1 MQLEFLN
8 HASMLVRSG
17 GISLLFDPWFEGT
30 CFKGNWGLCSDNAHA
45 YDRAKQATHLWV
57 SHFHGDHF
65 HPTTLRKLAAQAP
78 RIVVVANDSAN
89 FQMAPSMRK
98 FGFSKVLSLRE
109 RVWVS
114 INDKVRVIRYP
125 TSGIDNMLLVE
136 AEGWRIL
143 NYNDCNLPFRALQR
157 LKHHIG
163 PIDVLLTNFNHA
175 GKLIEYPLSDPATII
190 LKGQQRFART
200 VEVLDPKIVIP
211 FASHHYYRAREMQE
225 QNRSLMEGNDLCGI
239 SNKILP
245 LAIGNSVTL
254 HRDEVHTIEVTC
266 PDVKRNER
274 TNREY
279 QTSASQKELL
289 DGASQFMRSLK
300 HQYFGLLFWIPC
312 LKILVKDMNQVL
324 SLSPN
329 RPPVLKAGGVG
340 DAQIVAYSEALTEWF
355 EGRFGTDTFFVG
367 GTFKIVNCDVKA
379 IQRYLLAGM
388 LDENGFSPRTLMKI
402 LTSPSGFEFLAN
414 RREELWAIIRS
425 SGLRVGFRS

>member
-1 MQLEFLN
+1 
-8 HASMLVRSG
+8 
-17 GISLLFDPWFEGT
+17 
-30 CFKGNWGLCSDNAHA
+30 
-45 YDRAKQATHLWV
+45 
-57 SHFHGDHF
+57 
-65 HPTTLRKLAAQAP
+65 
-78 RIVVVANDSAN
+78 
-89 FQMAPSMRK
+89 
-98 FGFSKVLSLRE
+98 
-109 RVWVS
+109 
-114 INDKVRVIRYP
+114 
-125 TSGIDNMLLVE
+125 
-136 AEGWRIL
+136 
-143 NYNDCNLPFRALQR
+143 
-157 LKHHIG
+157 
-163 PIDVLLTNFNHA
+163 
-175 GKLIEYPLSDPATII
+175 
-190 LKGQQRFART
+190 
-200 VEVLDPKIVIP
+200 
-211 FASHHYYRAREMQE
+211 
-225 QNRSLMEGNDLCGI
+225 MEGNDLCGI